1 MAMQT
6 QENHE
11 VLAPAAPGDTSHAAP
26 AETHEAP
33 GAHDAHAAET
43 HEGTEH
49 AGGHESAGLPQFD
62 FAWWPGQ
69 ILWFLIIFGVVLIF
83 VRVFAAPKVGNTIEQ
98 REGHIAGQIAEARKM
113 KEEADKKAEAA
124 AAEIAA
130 ARANAQK
137 VAAEARAKANAEAS
151 ARLAEEEAKLA
162 EQGAQAEARISRA
175 RDAAMSNVAGIAA
188 DTAGAIIERLTGKA
202 PTAAELAKARG

>member
-6 QENHE
+6 HE
-11 VLAPAAPGDTSHAAP
+11 DHGAHAPAAPG
-26 AETHEAP
+26 HEP
-33 GAHDAHAAET
+33 GVAET

-49 AGGHESAGLPQFD
+49 AAGHESSGLPQFD

-83 VRVFAAPKVGNTIEQ
+83 IRLFAAPKVGGTIEN
-98 REGHIAGQIAEARKM
+98 REGHITGQIAEARRM
-113 KEEADKKAEAA
+113 KDEADKKAEAA
-124 AAEIAA
+124 AAEMAA

-137 VAAEARAKANAEAS
+137 VASEARAKANAESA

-162 EQGAQAEARISRA
+162 AEGAKAEARIAKA

-188 DTAGAIIERLTGKA
+188 DTAQAIVDRLTGKPA
-202 PTAAELAKARG
+202 TAAELAKARG